1 MQSFDN
7 VIFTITSFSAK
18 KIRKNNIAERK
29 MKKKKMYL
37 VANVATIFD
46 QPLDLIKT

>member
-7 VIFTITSFSAK
+7 VIVTITSFSTK
-18 KIRKNNIAERK
+18 KIRKNNIADRK
-29 MKKKKMYL
+29 MKKKIYL
-37 VANVATIFD
+37 VAKVATIFD